1 MKGENFEDFA
11 KQYGLTSQPF
21 FSIIITTYNRK
32 NILKRT
38 LDSLIRQTDHDW
50 EAIIVDDESIDD
62 TSSLVL
68 PYTKANSR
76 FRYLRKAHSGEAL
89 SKNEGI
95 KLASGKFISFLD
107 SDDEYSPR
115 HLQLRKAILM
125 QNPSVNFLYGGVKII
140 GNQNVPDRFDHTKR
154 INLNECVIGGTFFIE
169 RSTLLRLKGFR
180 NLMIGTDADLFERAV
195 NAKVIM
201 KETVFPTYIY
211 HHETEDSITNMLLNK
226 YSDTESV
233 LNEINLNN

>member
-1 MKGENFEDFA
+1 MEPKEDSVSC
-11 KQYGLTSQPF
+11 YGLKVKPF

-32 NILKRT
+32 NILKRA
-38 LDSLIRQTDHDW
+38 LDSLMKQTENDW
-50 EAIIVDDESIDD
+50 EAIIVDDDSIDD

-68 PYTKANSR
+68 PLTNANSR
-76 FRYLRKAHSGEAL
+76 IKYLKKAHSGEAM

-95 KLASGKFISFLD
+95 NLASGKFISFLD
-107 SDDEYSPR
+107 SDDEYGPG

-140 GNQNVPDRFDHTKR
+140 GNQYVPDRFDHTKR
-154 INLNECVIGGTFFIE
+154 INLNKCAIGGTFFIE
-169 RSTLLRLKGFR
+169 RSTLLQLKGFR

-195 NAKVIM
+195 TAKVIM
-201 KETVFPTYIY
+201 KETGIPTYIY

-226 YSDTESV
+226 FSDTESI
-233 LNEINLNN
+233 LNEINFNN

>member
-1 MKGENFEDFA
+1 MKWEHFEDFD
-11 KQYGLTSQPF
+11 KPYGLTSQPF
-21 FSIIITTYNRK
+21 FSIIITSYNRK
-32 NILKRT
+32 NILKRA
-38 LDSLIRQTDHDW
+38 LDSLIRQTENDW

-68 PYTKANSR
+68 PYIKANSG
-76 FRYLRKAHSGEAL
+76 FRYLKKAHSGEAL

-107 SDDEYSPR
+107 SDDEYSPG

-140 GNQNVPDRFDHTKR
+140 GNQYVPDRFDYTKR

-169 RSTLLRLKGFR
+169 RCTLLRLKGLR
-180 NLMIGTDADLFERAV
+180 NLMVGTDADLFERAM
-195 NAKVIM
+195 ASKVIM
-201 KETVFPTYIY
+201 KETGIPTYIY

-226 YSDTESV
+226 CSDTESI